1 MHDPLPGPGVP
12 APDLPNRRRMLSRS
26 AIGFGGLALQWIMSR
41 DRARGA
47 TPAAASRPRA
57 PIVPHHPAKAK
68 GCIFLYMAGG
78 PSQVD
83 LFDPKPLLSR
93 LHGERLP
100 KEFGNIEGQFV
111 RDTDVLMAS
120 SRTFRRHGQSG
131 MEVSDW
137 MPHTA
142 GIVDDIAL
150 IRSCHCDSFIHEA
163 AEYQFTTGRIT
174 SGFPSIGSWL
184 TYGLGSEA
192 DNLPAYVVLPDKQGL
207 AGGGK
212 PTWGSGFLPVVH
224 QGTVFLSCSSPILDL
239 QPPPGREGVTGGWWR
254 PSADSMPRRRT
265 RRTMSSPLAS
275 PATSWPSACKTPREA
290 VDLSTESRETLEL
303 YGVGDEL
310 TDDFARRCLLARRL
324 VERGVRF
331 VLVFGGAGGGPQQL
345 GRPRRHRSEP
355 RSHVPDHDQ
364 PSAALIKDLKRRGLL
379 DETLVLWGGE
389 FGRTPVRESNA
400 TSRGRDHNPNGYSM
414 WMAGGGV
421 KGGVTVG
428 ETDDIGLRAVKDR
441 CHVHAIHATI
451 LHQMGLDYEDFTV
464 LHNGREE
471 RLTDVG
477 GRLIREITGPS
488 PGGSQG
494 E

>member
-1 MHDPLPGPGVP
+1 
-12 APDLPNRRRMLSRS
+12 MLSRS
-26 AIGFGGLALQWIMSR
+26 AIGFGGLALQWMLSR
-41 DRARGA
+41 DGARGA

-212 PTWGSGFLPVVH
+212 PTWGAGFLPVVH
-224 QGTVFLSCSSPILDL
+224 QGTVFRSGSSPILDL
-239 QPPPGREGVTGGWWR
+239 QPPPGREGGPYRRMVEAIRRLDAETAD
-254 PSADSMPRRRT
+254 PADDELSARI
-265 RRTMSSPLAS
+265 SSYELAFRMQD
-275 PATSWPSACKTPREA
+275 AAREA

-331 VLVFGGAGGGPQQL
+331 VLVFGGAGGGPL
-345 GRPRRHRSEP
+345 SNWDAHADIEANHDRMCRI
-355 RSHVPDHDQ
+355 HDQ

-477 GRLIREITGPS
+477 GRLIREII
-488 PGGSQG
+488 
-494 E
+494 